1 MTEPAGPQLVPTS
14 SSRSGA
20 TVVFGLT
27 ALVWTLW
34 LGAIAS
40 AFSEHELYIFLW
52 CGSAVAL
59 WFLLLEELQ
68 NPARPALPVAFKWWV
83 LTLGGPLGVAYLL
96 YVRNNSAPNR
106 MSTQSAQATTSKPA
120 DLASRVAFLE
130 RRVS

>member
-40 AFSEHELYIFLW
+40 AFSEHEFYIFLW

-59 WFLLLEELQ
+59 WFLLLGELQ

-83 LTLGGPLGVAYLL
+83 LTLGGPLGLAYVL
-96 YVRNNSAPNR
+96 YVRNNSAPNPI
-106 MSTQSAQATTSKPA
+106 SARPA
-120 DLASRVAFLE
+120 CS
-130 RRVS
+130 S